1 VFNKIN
7 IVLLAVLV
15 VSALALITSQH
26 EARRLYV
33 EMERAASHSR
43 QLETDWNHLRV
54 EQSGLATAAIIDS
67 KARRELQ
74 LESPNARQVWHLV
87 VDPDSR
93 QVQVAVPTPATGSR
107 SPAPSRAVPKNPD
120 PAAVPPQSPSPS
132 IIRPL
137 AAGET
142 RWPAADREQ
151 SPSPGVTRTS
161 VIPHEVYP
169 RPVSAPMTNPVLGVG
184 NGVPNPTGAP

>member
-1 VFNKIN
+1 MANKVN
-7 IVLLAVLV
+7 IALLAVLV

-54 EQSGLATAAIIDS
+54 EQSALATAAIIDS

-87 VDPDSR
+87 VDPDTR
-93 QVQVAVPTPATGSR
+93 QVQVAVPAPASGGRPPATNRAAPRPPG
-107 SPAPSRAVPKNPD
+107 PAT
-120 PAAVPPQSPSPS
+120 VPPQSPNPS
-132 IIRPL
+132 MLRPL
-137 AAGET
+137 ASGDDHRLGGQEDRLNSPGFRRASAEQPDARPRPGGVPLSGL
-142 RWPAADREQ
+142 PAA
-151 SPSPGVTRTS
+151 
-161 VIPHEVYP
+161 
-169 RPVSAPMTNPVLGVG
+169 
-184 NGVPNPTGAP
+184 TGEP